1 MRVKTVFTTQKD
13 NNYPHICKKHP
24 TFATENEY
32 KQQNKKVMRHSN
44 SISNEAKSY
53 TDNVKVA
60 LQNGCQWIQLSMGN
74 STDEEFVELAS
85 SIKNLC
91 DEYHA
96 YLIIEDH
103 VRLAKQVKA
112 NGVHLNHKSC
122 IAAARKELGALMR
135 LIMTRNVVSKLRVLT
150 APTSI
155 TWAIRCLR
163 WLWMVI
169 VRLLMPNVMENVFLL
184 CTIRDNLSL

>member
-1 MRVKTVFTTQKD
+1 MFEIGVITVFTTQKD
-13 NNYPHICKKHP
+13 NIYPNIYRKCP
-24 TFATENEY
+24 TFATENKY
-32 KQQNKKVMRHSN
+32 KQQKTKIMRRSN

-122 IAAARKELGALMR
+122 VAAARKELGARYLICVDAADHDEERR
-135 LIMTRNVVSKLRVLT
+135 LQAQGADCTNEHKLGYKMFEMAVNCHNQI
-150 APTSI
+150 AY
-155 TWAIRCLR
+155 A
-163 WLWMVI
+163 
-169 VRLLMPNVMENVFLL
+169 
-184 CTIRDNLSL
+184 